1 MIGDSLGADE
11 EHTTYWVRVIRSA
24 MGKDYTHPVA
34 GGEIGLERL
43 ILSVQVS
50 AEVVDATVEND
61 GNVNELF
68 PNGANDGGAR

>member
-1 MIGDSLGADE
+1 
-11 EHTTYWVRVIRSA
+11 
-24 MGKDYTHPVA
+24 MGQDYTHPVA
-34 GGEIGLERL
+34 RGEIGLERP